1 MVQFKKLLSSWQM
14 RLSQFVQAQ
23 VDAMDPKWRGV
34 FMGLIFI
41 ILVCAAGLIAFPG

>member
-1 MVQFKKLLSSWQM
+1 MAGPVTIASV
-14 RLSQFVQAQ
+14 RAFVQAQ

-41 ILVCAAGLIAFPG
+41 ILVCVAGLIAFPG